1 MKLKIYIFA
10 IAFLIFQFGNSQNNY
25 YYYYNNQKIYINL
38 DKEYIAINSSI
49 NTVFLENY
57 STNYIS
63 KTDFIESNV
72 RSYTI
77 PKDAIAQSRVALKN
91 YYTEIKVTNTIKN
104 NTQNYNNFISLL
116 NQNPNTIKASP
127 CFIYQGKRLGLTN
140 NFYVKLKSLSDETL
154 LYNYVQ
160 SNDLEVIGSDPYS
173 PEWYV
178 ISCTKQNS
186 LNALEYAN
194 QFHESGIFESAEPE
208 FTYHDLQA
216 STDPFFSD
224 QWGLKN
230 TGQYGSAYEGIDI
243 KAEQAWTISKGNNI
257 KVAVFDSGFEMN
269 HPDLVQNVFG
279 NGFNV
284 MTGTSPSQVTGEHGT
299 ACAGIIGAVQNNDI
313 GISGVAPE
321 SKLISISMALETTTT
336 GLQIKSGFDWAV
348 QNNID
353 VISCSWGGFGQS
365 NYIETGIS
373 NALNNGRNYKGCVVV
388 FATGNNGF
396 NSNSITYPG
405 NSLPNILTVGAI
417 TPCGERKI
425 VSSNTCHNDPYS
437 IWASGYGTQLDVV
450 APGLKIAT
458 TDRQGNSGYNPHPVF
473 GEAIPD
479 YADKNYHSSF
489 SGTSAAAPHVAGIAA
504 LILEINSQLTAIQVN
519 TIIEQTAQKIRPD
532 LYNYENHSNRPNG
545 SWHEEMGYG
554 LVDAYAA
561 VKMAGSY
568 DLMIR
573 DNIGDIGSEPNN
585 IEVTWE
591 SPDIWIRNT
600 NDGFHYNQP
609 HHHQNPQYHPTNP
622 NYVYVRVK
630 NRGYQ
635 SYSETDTV
643 TLYWS
648 KASTSMNFPDDWNG
662 NFPNGALRGA
672 IIGTLPINN
681 VLNYGGETILE
692 FEWDNIPNPDDYED
706 LEQGVDLGG
715 RWHFCLLAVINSTN
729 DPVDES
735 VLPYTSLFVTKNNNV
750 AQKNIHIIE
759 SYNID
764 RISGTVAVSNPT
776 NDTRNFNLNF
786 LADDVETGSFIFEES
801 EISITLSNTL
811 LTAWEKGGR
820 VVNNIRQ
827 VKDNIF
833 LITDNN
839 ASFNNLVLEKDDI
852 GLLNVKFNFLTKEV
866 TAKQNYTYRV
876 FQHFT
881 SDNQIVGGE
890 TFNIIKDPRTLF
902 YADAGDDKYIDK
914 NETTILSAESINEP
928 AVYNW
933 YDSDGNLIYEG
944 ADFEVSVEVAKKY
957 KLEIIALS
965 DGYKDYT
972 EIEVKINPNRIETV
986 YPNPSSNLVTTTYK
1000 INNGDSAYL
1009 SLTGFYGSNISN
1021 NYILDIA
1028 QNEIAIDISGYPQG
1042 LYTIALIVNGQ
1053 IVDTKTLVKQ

>member
-1 MKLKIYIFA
+1 MRLKTYIFA
-10 IAFLIFQFGNSQNNY
+10 IAFLIFQFGNSQSNY
-25 YYYYNNQKIYINL
+25 YYYYNNQKVYINL
-38 DKEYIAINSSI
+38 DKEYIAINSSV
-49 NTVFLENY
+49 NTTFLENY

-77 PKDAIAQSRVALKN
+77 PKDTIAQSRVALKN
-91 YYTEIKVTNTIKN
+91 YYTEIKATNAIKN
-104 NTQNYNNFISLL
+104 NIQNYDNFISVLSI
-116 NQNPNTIKASP
+116 NSNIIKVSP
-127 CFIYQGKRLGLTN
+127 CFIYQEKRLGLTN

-160 SNDLEVIGSDPYS
+160 SNNLEVIGNDPYS

-178 ISCTKQNS
+178 ISCTKQNA

-208 FTYHDLQA
+208 FTYHDLQS

-243 KAEQAWTISKGNNI
+243 KAEQAWTITKGNNI
-257 KVAVFDSGFEMN
+257 KVAVYDDGFELN
-269 HPDLVQNVFG
+269 HPDLQQNVSG
-279 NGFNV
+279 NGFDV
-284 MTGTSPSQVTGEHGT
+284 MTGGDSQVRGDHGT
-299 ACAGIIGAVQNNDI
+299 ACAGIIGAVQNNNI

-321 SKLISISMALETTTT
+321 AKLISISMELETTTT

-353 VISCSWGGFGQS
+353 VISCSWGGLGQS

-396 NSNSITYPG
+396 NNNSITYPG

-417 TPCGERKI
+417 TPCGERKTASTI
-425 VSSNTCHNDPYS
+425 ACQNDPYAL
-437 IWASGYGTQLDVV
+437 WASSYGTQLDVV

-458 TDRQGNSGYNPHPVF
+458 TDRQVNNGYNPHPF
-473 GEAIPD
+473 FSYPD
-479 YADKNYHSSF
+479 YTDKNYHKSF

-504 LILEINSQLTAIQVN
+504 LILAVNSQLTAIQVN

-561 VKMAGSY
+561 VQLAQSMATL
-568 DLMIR
+568 DLMVR
-573 DNIGDIGSEPNN
+573 DSPEDLGIEPN
-585 IEVTWE
+585 IITEYPWA
-591 SPDIWIRNT
+591 SPDIWIRNQDDNGLT
-600 NDGFHYNQP
+600 
-609 HHHQNPQYHPTNP
+609 HQNPEYSPTVP
-622 NYVYVRVK
+622 NWAYIRITNKSLVASSGNEQLKFYWAKAGTSLNWSSVWT
-630 NRGYQ
+630 GQ
-635 SYSETDTV
+635 DT
-643 TLYWS
+643 
-648 KASTSMNFPDDWNG
+648 FQ
-662 NFPNGALRGA
+662 NGALMGNEV
-672 IIGTLPINN
+672 GS
-681 VLNYGGETILE
+681 V
-692 FEWDNIPNPDDYED
+692 NIPVIQPGQTKIVKMPFYAPNPSDYSFAGSD
-706 LEQGVDLGG
+706 Q
-715 RWHFCLLAVINSTN
+715 WHFCLLARIDTTN
-729 DPVDES
+729 DQMTFPETTDLVS
-735 VLPYTSLFVTKNNNV
+735 NVLNNNNI
-750 AQKNIHIIE
+750 AWKNITIVNVVPDSEGKVGGVI
-759 SYNID
+759 
-764 RISGTVAVSNPT
+764 AVGNPF
-776 NDTRNFNLNF
+776 DEIRAFNLNF
-786 LADDVETGSFIFEES
+786 EADNRETGKLIFEEA
-801 EISITLSNTL
+801 EVTVHLDDILLNAWENGGKQGNNIISRNGNTL
-811 LTAWEKGGR
+811 IVTG
-820 VVNNIRQ
+820 
-827 VKDNIF
+827 D
-833 LITDNN
+833 N
-839 ASFNNLVLEKDDI
+839 ASLNNLIFDKNETGTLF
-852 GLLNVKFNFLTKEV
+852 LQFNFLTKEITGKEIYKYNV
-866 TAKQNYTYRV
+866 IQRHTATNSI
-876 FQHFT
+876 F
-881 SDNQIVGGE
+881 GGE
-890 TFNIIKDPRTLF
+890 TYEIRKNPRELF

-1009 SLTGFYGSNISN
+1009 SLTGFYGSTISN

-1028 QNEIAIDISGYPQG
+1028 QNEIAIDISSYPQG

-1053 IVDTKTLVKQ
+1053 IADTKTLVKQ